1 MTRSYAH
8 SASCT
13 QIQHGRHLQLIA
25 CVSNNA
31 LSLVRVTTGARGCL
45 ECEVSLAIVCYYWRP
60 WPPVF
65 DALFRLRSYH
75 SGCLISRRQWLPPQ
89 WPPRPVPKPTVHG
102 EQVGVLEPPL
112 RHADQNYR
120 VVAERFHSRKS
131 IAVVRS
137 TLTAGPMSND
147 GSPSP
152 ILRKMPRHRL
162 STHSVASPRTSR
174 TTVGMPPVEGLALA
188 IASTPPVSW
197 NADQRHCQHPVDAPP
212 NNEKPTELQSTHL
225 PLRGRRLSL

>member
-1 MTRSYAH
+1 MPSDCVLLLAPVAACFRH
-8 SASCT
+8 SFST
-13 QIQHGRHLQLIA
+13 TI
-25 CVSNNA
+25 VS
-31 LSLVRVTTGARGCL
+31 
-45 ECEVSLAIVCYYWRP
+45 
-60 WPPVF
+60 F
-65 DALFRLRSYH
+65 
-75 SGCLISRRQWLPPQ
+75 WLPYTAA
-89 WPPRPVPKPTVHG
+89 PVAATPMAASSPKPTVHG

-120 VVAERFHSRKS
+120 VVAERFHSCKS

-152 ILRKMPRHRL
+152 ILRKMPRHRP
-162 STHSVASPRTSR
+162 STHSVASLRTSR

-212 NNEKPTELQSTHL
+212 NSEKPTELQSAHL